1 VVLSRLLVVVVGY
14 IAAAGRFVVVVG
26 SLVVLA
32 LGRVLVVGR
41 FVALGPLVVR

>member
-1 VVLSRLLVVVVGY
+1 MSRLLVVVVGY